1 MTGSQNKTCLPQ
13 ILEFMVILLNYSL
26 NFMSLMIMGDVW
38 GYDAVKFL
46 VGRYTCVCLQSRT
59 TGGKGNEFQVHRY
72 MEMIIKELNSAL
84 LRLV

>member
-1 MTGSQNKTCLPQ
+1 MLATNFRIYGYSSELQPK
-13 ILEFMVILLNYSL
+13 FYVIDDYV
-26 NFMSLMIMGDVW
+26 DVW